1 MNDSNERSDTNEVI
15 EAPKPR
21 RKRRKQRVLR
31 AGSGKRGLGS
41 IFQSSYIDRKSRRRV
56 TAETW
61 SISYS
66 NNGLQCREYGFATK
80 EIAQAMLEKRIE
92 EVRAG
97 VALPV
102 ELRKVTLNDL
112 LALVERDYTVNN
124 LRSARRMREA
134 CAHVR
139 AYFGGD
145 YPVVD
150 LSGNRIAEYKT
161 DRLAAKT
168 RYKRHPANGTVNRE
182 LAVLRRAFH
191 LASKCDPPLVQRIPP
206 IAMLKEADPRGGF
219 FEIAEF
225 NKIVAQLPEYLR
237 TPLETARMTGWR
249 IASEILTRKVK
260 HLDLNGGWLRL
271 EPGETKNREGRDFP
285 LTPALRADLFAQRE
299 RTRALEKER
308 GEIIPWLFHDDQG
321 KPIGNFRGLWLGA
334 CKRAGVRKLPHDL
347 RRTAV
352 RNLERAG
359 VARSAAMKMV
369 GHKTESIYRRYAIAD
384 SKVLEEAAVK
394 LAALQASE
402 RAETRKVAATE

>member
-1 MNDSNERSDTNEVI
+1 MEDERSEENGEVI
-15 EAPKPR
+15 EAPKP
-21 RKRRKQRVLR
+21 KRRGKQRVLR

-41 IFQSSYIDRKSRRRV
+41 IFQSSYIDRKTGKRV

-206 IAMLKEADPRGGF
+206 IAMLKEADARSGF
-219 FEIAEF
+219 FELAEF
-225 NKIVAQLPEYLR
+225 DRIVAELPEYLR
-237 TPLETARMTGWR
+237 GPLEVARMTGWR
-249 IASEILTRKVK
+249 IASEILTRRVK

-271 EPGETKNREGRDFP
+271 EPGETQEP
-285 LTPALRADLFAQRE
+285 
-299 RTRALEKER
+299 
-308 GEIIPWLFHDDQG
+308 
-321 KPIGNFRGLWLGA
+321 
-334 CKRAGVRKLPHDL
+334 
-347 RRTAV
+347 
-352 RNLERAG
+352 
-359 VARSAAMKMV
+359 
-369 GHKTESIYRRYAIAD
+369 
-384 SKVLEEAAVK
+384 
-394 LAALQASE
+394 
-402 RAETRKVAATE
+402 